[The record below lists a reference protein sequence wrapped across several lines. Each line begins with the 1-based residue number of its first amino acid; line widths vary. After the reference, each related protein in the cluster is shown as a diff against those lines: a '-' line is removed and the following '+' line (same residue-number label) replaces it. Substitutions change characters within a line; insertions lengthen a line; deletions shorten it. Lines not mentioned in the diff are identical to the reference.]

1 MAWPKGKPRPEGAG
15 RKKGTLNIKTAA
27 LEAICEQHKINPFE
41 AMIILAV
48 TTEKEELR
56 FNALKELCQY
66 LYPKRKAV
74 EVSNSSEEGFKIILE
89 DYIVKKDA

>member
-15 RKKGTLNIKTAA
+15 RKKGTLNRQTVA
-27 LEAICEQHKINPFE
+27 LEEICEKHKINPFE
-41 AMIILAV
+41 AMIKLAL
-48 TTEKEELR
+48 TTDKDELR

-89 DYIVKKDA
+89 DYIIKKDA

>member
-1 MAWPKGKPRPEGAG
+1 MAWPKGKTRPEGSG
-15 RKKGTLNIKTAA
+15 RKKGTLNVKTAA
-27 LEAICEQHKINPFE
+27 LEEICQKHNIHPFE
-41 AMIILAV
+41 AMVKLAL
-48 TTEKEELR
+48 TTDKDDLR

-74 EVSNSSEEGFKIILE
+74 EVSNASEEGFKIILE